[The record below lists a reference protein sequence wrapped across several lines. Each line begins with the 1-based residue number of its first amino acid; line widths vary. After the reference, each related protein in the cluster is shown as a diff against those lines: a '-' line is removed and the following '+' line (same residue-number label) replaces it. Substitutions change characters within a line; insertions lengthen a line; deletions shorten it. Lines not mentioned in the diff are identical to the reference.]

1 MNGGALLE
9 PVRIFADFQT
19 ELSKAEVAPITE
31 ERGVVRLGVSKLI
44 LSLLYL
50 AIL

>member
-1 MNGGALLE
+1 MKSGRNNGFFRGN
-9 PVRIFADFQT
+9 VIFGT
-19 ELSKAEVAPITE
+19 SLPIRV
-31 ERGVVRLGVSKLI
+31 ERSVLRLAVSKLI

>member
-1 MNGGALLE
+1 MNL
-9 PVRIFADFQT
+9 
-19 ELSKAEVAPITE
+19 AEIMAFSREMLFFCTSLPIPE